1 MLQTRLKASS
11 LTNLTDARYFAAR
24 EATWLGFNLDAGSE
38 AYVDPTQVL
47 AIREW
52 VDSVLIVGEFGLQSA
67 SEIREYADFLRLDA
81 VQVSPFTPPEVLI
94 ELRDLILIRELVFE
108 TPPSA
113 HDIREALQPYA
124 GLCAWFLLDF
134 EKNRLPMSALPPEMP
149 ELCREF
155 PLLLACDWTPAQLRQ
170 ALEVWQPAGI
180 ALRGGDEEKVGYK
193 SFDELD
199 ELLDVL
205 EEA

>member
-1 MLQTRLKASS
+1 MPKTRLKAST

-52 VDSVLIVGEFGLQSA
+52 VDSVQIVGEFGLQSA
-67 SEIREYADFLRLDA
+67 SEIREYAEYLNLDA
-81 VQVSPFTPPEVLI
+81 VQVGPFTSPEVLI
-94 ELRDLILIRELVFE
+94 ELRDLVLIRELVFE

-134 EKNRLPMSALPPEMP
+134 EKNNLPFETLPAEMA
-149 ELCREF
+149 ELCQEF
-155 PLLLACDWTPAQLRQ
+155 PILLACNWTPNQLRQ
-170 ALEVWQPAGI
+170 ALETWQPAGI

-199 ELLDVL
+199 ELLDML